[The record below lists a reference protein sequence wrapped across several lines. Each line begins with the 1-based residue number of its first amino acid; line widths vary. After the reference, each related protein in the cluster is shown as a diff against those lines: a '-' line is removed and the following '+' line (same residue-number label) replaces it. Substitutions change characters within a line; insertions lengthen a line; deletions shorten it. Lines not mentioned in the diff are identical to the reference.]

1 MEDLWELWESQQGIC
16 PYTGWK
22 MVLPETSS
30 QYNREAN
37 VRDPKR
43 ASLDRIDSS
52 KGYIK
57 GNVQFVCHMANVA
70 KNDYTHDQ
78 MIEFCRA
85 IALRFAP
92 SDER

>member
-1 MEDLWELWESQQGIC
+1 
-16 PYTGWK
+16 

-30 QYNREAN
+30 QYNRDAN
-37 VRDPKR
+37 ARNPKR

-70 KNDYTHDQ
+70 KNDYTYEQ

-85 IALRFAP
+85 MPANLHRM
-92 SDER
+92 SRDDGSNQ

>member
-1 MEDLWELWESQQGIC
+1 MGEAQQGIC
-16 PYTGWK
+16 SYTGWK
-22 MVLPETSS
+22 MVLSETSS

-37 VRDPKR
+37 ARNPKR
-43 ASLDRIDSS
+43 ASLDRIDST

-57 GNVQFVCHMANVA
+57 DNVQFVCHMANVA
-70 KNDYTHDQ
+70 RNEYSHEQ

-92 SDER
+92 DAAR